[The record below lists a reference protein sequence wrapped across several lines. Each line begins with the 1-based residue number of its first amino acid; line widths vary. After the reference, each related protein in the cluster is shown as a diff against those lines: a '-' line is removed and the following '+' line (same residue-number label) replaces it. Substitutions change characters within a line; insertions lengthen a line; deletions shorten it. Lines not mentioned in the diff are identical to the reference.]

1 MPTIQRVKG
10 LPKGTPNIQKREINF
25 VLQTANGDELEFVA
39 NVSAAE
45 QIASALGTLAK
56 RMPKSKA
63 QAVTAEEVGSYGV
76 QREAFG
82 SHVLLK
88 LITKSGVPHMFA
100 IPLAGALDIGAR
112 LQKESA
118 KKGQKPGMA

>member
-1 MPTIQRVKG
+1 MPTIYRVTG
-10 LPKGTPNIQKREINF
+10 LPKGTTNSQKREIEF
-25 VLQTANGDELEFVA
+25 VLQTGDGNQLEFVTDI
-39 NVSAAE
+39 SAAK

-56 RMPKSKA
+56 RIPQSKA
-63 QAVTAEEVGSYGV
+63 QAVTAEEVISYGA

-100 IPLAGALDIGAR
+100 IPLAGAVDIGAR